1 MNSPFRAIVAVA
13 LGACACASIPAMAQE
28 RVATDAYALDANGRI
43 VKSAFGL
50 CWRTA
55 AWTPAK
61 AIAECDPDLVA
72 KPAPVAAPPAPVAAP
87 VAPPAPKPTARVLDS
102 DGDGVPDDSDKC
114 PGTPAGAKVNA
125 QGCEPDSDGDGVVDR
140 LDKCPGTAAGAK
152 VDAQG
157 CELDSD
163 GDGVVDRLD
172 KCPGTRTGA
181 KVDATGCEIPDA
193 VVLKGVNFA
202 TNSAR
207 LTAGSTAILDEAA
220 ATLIKRGDV
229 KTEVAGHT
237 DNRGSPARNQA
248 LSQQRAEAVMR
259 YLVSK
264 GVNPANLTARG
275 YGQDSPIANN
285 ATESGRTAN
294 RRVELRAI
302 R

>member
-1 MNSPFRAIVAVA
+1 MKSAFKATFAGA
-13 LGACACASIPAMAQE
+13 LAACVCASTPALAQE

-61 AIAECDPDLVA
+61 AIAECDPDLVPKA
-72 KPAPVAAPPAPVAAP
+72 APVAAPAPAP

-102 DGDGVPDDSDKC
+102 DGDGVPDDSDRC
-114 PGTPAGAKVNA
+114 PGTPPGAKVNA

-140 LDKCPGTAAGAK
+140 LDKCPGTPAGAK
-152 VDAQG
+152 VDPQG

-172 KCPGTRTGA
+172 KCPGTRAGA
-181 KVDATGCEIPDA
+181 KVDATGCEIPEV

-207 LTAGSTAILDEAA
+207 LTPGSTATLDEAA

-229 KTEVAGHT
+229 RTEVAGHT
-237 DNRGSPARNQA
+237 DNRGSAARNQV

-275 YGQDSPIANN
+275 YGQNNPVADN
-285 ATESGRTAN
+285 ATESGRAAN
-294 RRVELRAI
+294 RRVELRTK
-302 R
+302 